1 MISDLPKVA
10 IFYKRK
16 KLGIIH
22 KKEFVHAKT
31 CANAHN
37 KTPSPF
43 LGKRG
48 FCYILQLKSFGYF
61 FQEAAAGLRFD
72 RYTFFTE
79 QGSKVFGHKACGNG
93 I

>member
-1 MISDLPKVA
+1 MISDLPKAA

-16 KLGIIH
+16 KFGIKRKRNLSTQKPARTHIT
-22 KKEFVHAKT
+22 KA
-31 CANAHN
+31 
-37 KTPSPF
+37 PSPF
-43 LGKRG
+43 FLEKGLY
-48 FCYILQLKSFGYF
+48 YILQLKSFGYF

>member
-1 MISDLPKVA
+1 MISDLPKAA

-16 KLGIIH
+16 KFGIKRKRNLSTQKPAQTHIT
-22 KKEFVHAKT
+22 K
-31 CANAHN
+31 
-37 KTPSPF
+37 PLLRF
-43 LGKRG
+43 LEKGLY
-48 FCYILQLKSFGYF
+48 YILQLKSFGYF

>member
-1 MISDLPKVA
+1 MISDLTKAA

-16 KLGIIH
+16 KFGIIQ

-37 KTPSPF
+37 KSPF
-43 LGKRG
+43 SVFLEKGLY
-48 FCYILQLKSFGYF
+48 YILQLKSFGYF

-79 QGSKVFGHKACGNG
+79 QGSKVSGHKACGNG